1 MSEERTHDELNRC
14 AAAYSAVVA
23 ERQAALAGMHDD
35 SGWDVDLGAGTLT
48 LGDLTVQ
55 VAVLG
60 SYAEVDN
67 TWLWGW
73 ANETLGVDLGSPIF
87 DPGRWLRRQAATY
100 GIWELDEPEFELSGV
115 RDVGLGPAGT
125 VAIAAVGLLGAQAMY
140 VTNRPGGKLYLAVLD
155 QQVPAPVSNKQNFAQ
170 RLMTGTKLY
179 PGHDRLAVQTYA
191 NVHRLQVANADRTQ
205 LITFADGAQ
214 LEVQYDDAGTITN
227 FVDLDAEPA
236 GTEPVTGR

>member
-23 ERQAALAGMHDD
+23 ERQAALASMHDD

-48 LGDLTVQ
+48 LGELTVQ
-55 VAVLG
+55 IAVLG
-60 SYAEVDN
+60 SYAQVDN

-73 ANETLGVDLGSPIF
+73 ANESLGVDLGSPIF
-87 DPGRWLRRQAATY
+87 DPGRWLRRQAPTY
-100 GIWELDEPEFELSGV
+100 GIWELDEPEFELTEV

-155 QQVPAPVSNKQNFAQ
+155 QQVPAPVATKDTFAQ

-191 NVHRLQVANADRTQ
+191 NVHRLQVANADHAQ
-205 LITFADGAQ
+205 LITFGDGSQ
-214 LEVQYDDAGTITN
+214 LEVQYAEDGTIST
-227 FVDLDAEPA
+227 FADLDADR
-236 GTEPVTGR
+236 GR